1 MNFHQILLLLSLIL
15 FTYERRFLTEIVN
28 IDEKAVPTTE
38 TNNDYCEPKDENSYK
53 EGLICRKDEN
63 GYHCQE
69 LLVLASN
76 DNTDLS
82 PGEAVTEAP
91 TNI

>member
-1 MNFHQILLLLSLIL
+1 M
-15 FTYERRFLTEIVN
+15 
-28 IDEKAVPTTE
+28 PTTE

-91 TNI
+91 TNM